1 MLKYF
6 RDFCILPFNILKW
19 FLKITRCGGKR
30 IWKSAEKKVFLN
42 YVKHKCNLILVAW
55 EDPED
60 KDTTPDFIED
70 ENIETT
76 DEKIE
81 VL

>member
-1 MLKYF
+1 M
-6 RDFCILPFNILKW
+6 PFNILKW
-19 FLKITRCGGKR
+19 ALRITRCGGKK
-30 IWKSAEKKVFLN
+30 IWKATERFAFKK
-42 YVKHKCNLILVAW
+42 YVNHYCNLVVVAW

-76 DEKIE
+76 DEKID

>member
-1 MLKYF
+1 MWKATERF
-6 RDFCILPFNILKW
+6 AFNK
-19 FLKITRCGGKR
+19 
-30 IWKSAEKKVFLN
+30 
-42 YVKHKCNLILVAW
+42 YVKHYCNLVVVAW

-76 DEKIE
+76 DEKID

>member
-1 MLKYF
+1 
-6 RDFCILPFNILKW
+6 LPFNIIKW
-19 FLKITRCGGKR
+19 FLRITRCGGEN
-30 IWKSAEKKVFLN
+30 IWKMSERMAFKK
-42 YVKHKCNLILVAW
+42 YVNHNCNLVVVAW

-70 ENIETT
+70 ENVETT
-76 DEKIE
+76 DEKID